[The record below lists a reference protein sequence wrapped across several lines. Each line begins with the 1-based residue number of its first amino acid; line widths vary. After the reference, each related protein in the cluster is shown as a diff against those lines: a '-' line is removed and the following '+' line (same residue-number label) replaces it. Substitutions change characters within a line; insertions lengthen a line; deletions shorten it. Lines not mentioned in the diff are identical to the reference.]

1 MYTEGKPGGKFADT
15 VRFSFLFVCLFAFV
29 LLLFVCLLLFF
40 CLLVCFFRCCLYL
53 YSIKPGEKANADESV
68 TEAGCIELW
77 IVQSS
82 SNR

>member
-1 MYTEGKPGGKFADT
+1 MYREGKPGGKFADT

-29 LLLFVCLLLFF
+29 LLLFCLF
-40 CLLVCFFRCCLYL
+40 VCFFRCCLYL